1 MADSPRGQSPRYIN
15 SLPTCLYCDVLPE
28 EAWIITDDAVA
39 LPHPTPLTAC
49 HVLVAPRRHVLNFYD
64 LDVHEQRMV
73 WNLVAD
79 IQKRIS
85 AALKVDGFDVG
96 FADSTAEAPGHAHI
110 HVVPR
115 PPGETLALPAGV
127 EWVDTNQ

>member
-1 MADSPRGQSPRYIN
+1 
-15 SLPTCLYCDVLPE
+15 
-28 EAWIITDDAVA
+28 
-39 LPHPTPLTAC
+39 
-49 HVLVAPRRHVLNFYD
+49 
-64 LDVHEQRMV
+64 MV

-79 IQKRIS
+79 IQKRIA

-96 FADSTAEAPGHAHI
+96 FADGSPETPVHAHI

-115 PPGETLALPAGV
+115 PPGESLPLPGGV